1 MTESRNWA
9 DEILDHYRQGDFDVE
24 VAAKLQIPV
33 KEFYRQMEE
42 NAAFGRL
49 VDYGRTLCQA
59 FWVGLAKKNINNK
72 TFNAAPWSFV
82 MKNQFNW
89 ADKTEQVG
97 SADMPQGNLDEMKAK
112 IERELTAFLKE
123 HKPELAVAGK
133 GLKLVGNE

>member
-1 MTESRNWA
+1 MTENRDWVE
-9 DEILDHYRQGDFDVE
+9 EIKGYYSQGDFDVE

-59 FWVGLAKKNINNK
+59 YWVGLAKKNINNK

-97 SADMPQGNLDEMKAK
+97 TSDMPQGNLDEMKAK
-112 IERELTAFLKE
+112 IERELKAFMKDQQ
-123 HKPELAVAGK
+123 PELAVAGK
-133 GLKLVGNE
+133 ALKLVGNE